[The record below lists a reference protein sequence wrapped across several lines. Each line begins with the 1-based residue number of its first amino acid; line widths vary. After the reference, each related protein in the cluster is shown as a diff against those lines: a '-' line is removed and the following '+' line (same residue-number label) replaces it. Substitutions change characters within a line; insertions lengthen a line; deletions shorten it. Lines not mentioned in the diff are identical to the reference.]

1 MVRLERYGGATG
13 IVAVAAIVTQ
23 FVLVGSAGTDAPS
36 LLRARMRWELAT
48 LMRVVGGLGIMWF
61 TTGFAARLRRFSSVS
76 SVKSVAGFGPAGP
89 TTIVLGAG
97 LLWGTM
103 WLLSAAFNSVAIAE
117 AVRGGSEWSVSW
129 LSMLGAQTVLVLT
142 PTLMITFLIAAG
154 VAVLASP
161 TFPRRFG
168 HAALFFAAVRTG
180 MALVDWY
187 GGADLTMRIMDMT
200 LIWVVIA
207 SIHLM
212 GATKP
217 VQA

>member
-1 MVRLERYGGATG
+1 MVRLERFGGATG
-13 IVAVAAIVTQ
+13 IVAAAAIATQ
-23 FVLVGSAGTDAPS
+23 FLLVGTAGTDAQS
-36 LLRARMRWELAT
+36 LMRARARWEIVT
-48 LMRVVGGLGIMWF
+48 LMRVIGGLGIMWF
-61 TTGFAARLRRFSSVS
+61 TTGFAARLRRF
-76 SVKSVAGFGPAGP
+76 GFTPAGP
-89 TTIVLGAG
+89 STIVLGAG
-97 LLWGTM
+97 LLWGAM
-103 WLLSAAFNSVAIAE
+103 WLISAAFNSVAIAE
-117 AVRGGSEWSVSW
+117 AVRGGEWSVRW
-129 LSMLGAQTVLVLT
+129 LSILGSQTVLVLT

-168 HAALFFAAVRTG
+168 HAALVFAAVRTG

-187 GGADLTMRIMDMT
+187 GGADFAMRIMDMT

-212 GATKP
+212 GATRP